1 MVLSIIATAIWV
13 WHTAT
18 AAASV
23 TASVTAA
30 VATTPYVATAAAVVH
45 AGGTAALATAAGVA
59 AEGAAIGICVGAA
72 EEAKKRREN
81 KVLDTEN
88 KDLKY
93 KNKVLT
99 RRLAE
104 GERLLAYTD
113 NYYADLQADA

>member
-13 WHTAT
+13 WHTT
-18 AAASV
+18 AAA
-23 TASVTAA
+23 ASVTAA
-30 VATTPYVATAAAVVH
+30 VASTPYVATAAAVVH
-45 AGGTAALATAAGVA
+45 AGGSAALATAAGVA
-59 AEGAAIGICVGAA
+59 AQGAAVGVCVGAA
-72 EEAKKRREN
+72 EETKTQREN

-99 RRLAE
+99 QRLAE